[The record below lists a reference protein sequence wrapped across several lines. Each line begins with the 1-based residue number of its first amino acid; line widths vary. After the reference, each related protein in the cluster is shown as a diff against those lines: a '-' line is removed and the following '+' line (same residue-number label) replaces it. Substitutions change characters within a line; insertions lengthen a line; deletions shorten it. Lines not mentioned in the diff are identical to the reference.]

1 MKLKLEIKS
10 KFLELAG
17 YSLNCLFALNLMGL
31 PQVNTFDPA
40 KFQKPTVRNGQ
51 AFNVLYTKKENP
63 YSDATNSIAIQ
74 LLIINGSLLIWRG
87 FGKTAIVELGQDI
100 QGVFSRQVESLSG
113 SLSEV
118 AQSIKISLPSAVPFR
133 DNSSDFN
140 PPANWME
147 SFLKAPHGVVIGDS
161 GAGKTIMLN
170 NLLVKY
176 LELYP
181 ACQVMVLD
189 KGGGKEGNN
198 WLGLMQGD
206 RDGNKVVFC
215 REEEIRDQVY
225 RLYDL
230 LIERRDM
237 DEQQA
242 RAGKPAIKHDPI
254 LCIFD
259 EFVATSLVMKGLVLK
274 DNKEFKEYVTRLKIL
289 LLEGRGYQ
297 IKFIG
302 ASQYMNATELDL
314 PLSIVM
320 ALNKLWLISPGASLD
335 ETSIKAKFPLDNSE
349 HDESVLARLK
359 GLTNDKKRCFLLNID
374 GRKQAYATPQLGLP
388 QSLRDNNEL
397 WLEQVLAKHE
407 SEWIPEIINY
417 VAGVRASPLK
427 EFCRS
432 IKLEQRQDDPKY
444 SEYLKPWF
452 ENQVQLL
459 KASLTK

>member
-1 MKLKLEIKS
+1 
-10 KFLELAG
+10 
-17 YSLNCLFALNLMGL
+17 
-31 PQVNTFDPA
+31 
-40 KFQKPTVRNGQ
+40 
-51 AFNVLYTKKENP
+51 
-63 YSDATNSIAIQ
+63 
-74 LLIINGSLLIWRG
+74 
-87 FGKTAIVELGQDI
+87 
-100 QGVFSRQVESLSG
+100 
-113 SLSEV
+113 
-118 AQSIKISLPSAVPFR
+118 
-133 DNSSDFN
+133 
-140 PPANWME
+140 
-147 SFLKAPHGVVIGDS
+147 VVVGDS

-181 ACQVMVLD
+181 ACQVMILD
-189 KGGGKEGNN
+189 KGAGKEGNS

-206 RDGNKVVFC
+206 REGNKVVFC
-215 REEEIRDQVY
+215 REEEIRNQVH

-259 EFVATSLVMKGLVLK
+259 EFVATSLVMKGLVLR

-320 ALNKLWLISPGASLD
+320 ALNKLWLIAPGVSLD
-335 ETSIKAKFPLDNSE
+335 ERSIKEKFPLDSSD
-349 HDESVLARLK
+349 HDEGVMQRLK
-359 GLTNDKKRCFLLNID
+359 GLTSDKKRCFLLNVD
-374 GRKQAYATPQLGLP
+374 GKKQAYATPRLGLP

-397 WLEQVLAKHE
+397 WLEEILEKYG
-407 SEWIPEIINY
+407 SEWGHQIVLY
-417 VAGVRASPLK
+417 VAGQSPSPLK
-427 EFCRS
+427 KFTLMAK
-432 IKLEQRQDDPKY
+432 IEQRSDEPKY
-444 SEYLKPWF
+444 TQYLKPWF
-452 ENQVQLL
+452 EEQVQIL
-459 KASLTK
+459 KTGLTK